1 MKKKTHMSLIKLTID
16 KNYKYRLLNYLSKLN
31 TVHIKEK
38 SDSQSIEKKLEK
50 DLLKEKIKILR
61 TNLDLF
67 FNKIRINEYIF
78 HELEFD
84 KSERIQFEVNNIYE
98 LINHTLEEIYFYSNR
113 ISELERY
120 IARAQIEL
128 NNIITIR
135 DCYTVLDK
143 FDLTRESLGEFKYL
157 DFKIYTSFTKN
168 IINLENLFEFTQ
180 FPNVHQ
186 TFTISI
192 DRMVF
197 YVIYPKDKQEDLNNR
212 INIIHAEGVPILK
225 KYLTATGINFTRII
239 NEINFI
245 ENTITKYENEFE
257 RIRED
262 HLLKFAAINEITQN
276 IEEHYWAEQQFA
288 RISLDRLML
297 KFFVPLNKK
306 QNVIQNL
313 IKTFK
318 EEIFIES
325 LEISKKHKTIE
336 QDQNKVN
343 NIALGTSK
351 ELKSVK
357 RDGDIEVLTPETSEE
372 TDLRDETPTIMKN
385 FFLFRPFETL
395 TRMYGTPSYSEIDP
409 TPVLFF
415 TFPILF
421 GLMFGDMGHG
431 ICLILAGLIGAIVFG
446 KRKGDDFY
454 NLCWIIFY
462 CGWGAVLGGFLY
474 GEFFGMDNILGYELK
489 PVSFIIPF
497 KGIITLHNP
506 LENIMTVFIFA
517 ILVGVFHINL
527 GWFIQGLNYLKQS
540 RKYLALA
547 DSYCKIALL
556 SGGTIL
562 VFIWGFNINSW
573 LIYPYPILL
582 PLIPG
587 LLLIILKP
595 IGKIFRLSY
604 MKPKSVGELMGEG
617 TMETFDTVLSIMSN
631 VASYIRILAL
641 ALAHIALMLS
651 IKAVIGLIQGEG
663 ILIQILIVIGLIFGN
678 LFVILLE
685 GILVFINAIRLH
697 FYEFFF
703 KFYKGSGT
711 EFFPFYLDD
720 KFSTINFKIISEKD
734 VISEEIEKEID
745 AKEFKENFDDAI
757 SYISDKFF

>member
-1 MKKKTHMSLIKLTID
+1 MKQTNMSLIKLTIN
-16 KNYKYRLLNYLSKLN
+16 KNYKDRLLDYLSKLN
-31 TVHIKEK
+31 TVHIKSK
-38 SDSQSIEKKLEK
+38 DDSQSIDKKLDK
-50 DLLKEKIKILR
+50 DPLRDKIKILR
-61 TNLDLF
+61 ANLDLL
-67 FNKIRINEYIF
+67 FNKIKINDF
-78 HELEFD
+78 MFQELRFD
-84 KSERIQFEVNNIYE
+84 KNERIQFEVKNIYE
-98 LINHTLEEIYFYSNR
+98 LIIHVLEEIYFYSNR

-128 NNIITIR
+128 NNIQTIR
-135 DCYTVLDK
+135 DCYTFLER
-143 FDLTRESLGEFKYL
+143 FDLTRESLGEFKHL
-157 DFKIYTSFTKN
+157 NFKLYTTFTKN
-168 IINLENLFEFTQ
+168 IINLENIFEFAQ

-186 TFTISI
+186 TFNISN
-192 DRMVF
+192 DRIVF
-197 YVIYPKDKQEDLNNR
+197 YIIYPKDKQEDLNNR

-225 KYLTATGINFTRII
+225 KYLTAAGINFTRIL
-239 NEINFI
+239 NEINLI
-245 ENTITKYENEFE
+245 ENTITKYEKELE
-257 RIRED
+257 RLRED

-276 IEEHYWAEQQFA
+276 IEEYYWAEQQFTP
-288 RISLDRLML
+288 ISPDRLML
-297 KFFVPLNKK
+297 KFFVQRYRK
-306 QNVIQNL
+306 QSLIQNL

-318 EEIFIES
+318 EEISIES
-325 LEISKKHKTIE
+325 KEISKKHKTVE
-336 QDQNKVN
+336 QDQIKFDN
-343 NIALGTSK
+343 NEVGTSG
-351 ELKSVK
+351 ETKSLK
-357 RDGDIEVLTPETSEE
+357 RDESIKKISLEESEE
-372 TDLRDETPTIMKN
+372 KDLRDETPTIMKN

-415 TFPILF
+415 TFPLLF

-431 ICLILAGLIGAIVFG
+431 ICLILSGLIGAIVF
-446 KRKGDDFY
+446 RKKKGEDFY

-474 GEFFGMDNILGYELK
+474 GEFFGMNHILGYELE

-497 KGIITLHNP
+497 RGVITLHNP

-527 GWFIQGLNYLKQS
+527 GWFIQGLNYMKQS
-540 RKYLALA
+540 RKYLALS
-547 DSYCKIALL
+547 DSFCKIALL

-562 VFIWGFNINSW
+562 VFLWGFDINSW
-573 LIYPYPILL
+573 LVYPYPILL

-587 LLLIILKP
+587 ILLIILKP

-604 MKPKSVGELMGEG
+604 LKNESVGELMGEG
-617 TMETFDTVLSIMSN
+617 SMETFDTVLSIMSN

-651 IKAVIGLIQGEG
+651 IQAVVGLIQGEG
-663 ILIQILIVIGLIFGN
+663 ILIQILIIIGLIFGN
-678 LFVILLE
+678 LVVILLE

-711 EFFPFYLDD
+711 DFFPFYIDD
-720 KFSTINFKIISEKD
+720 DYSTINFKILSEKD
-734 VISEEIEKEID
+734 VISEEIEREID
-745 AKEFKENFDDAI
+745 TKELKEDFDDAI